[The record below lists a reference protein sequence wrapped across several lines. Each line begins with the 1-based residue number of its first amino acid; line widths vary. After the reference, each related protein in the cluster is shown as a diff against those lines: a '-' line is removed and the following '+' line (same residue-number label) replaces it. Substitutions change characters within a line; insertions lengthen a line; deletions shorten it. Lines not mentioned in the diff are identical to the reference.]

1 MWRKNKFKVVKYL
14 NMDQLEY
21 LNSRNTLL
29 FNCHFEGMVVPGV
42 QWLIFNIHWTYNNK
56 HSHDWIAKE
65 PRFLNT
71 LFFLVMNSESP
82 LSIVVN
88 RIKIN
93 AFPSALIRTLSN
105 LAILHQIHMKLTKDY
120 ETLSQSIMVIKCWN
134 QADLFPCYKLGSQT
148 TGI

>member
-1 MWRKNKFKVVKYL
+1 
-14 NMDQLEY
+14 
-21 LNSRNTLL
+21 
-29 FNCHFEGMVVPGV
+29 
-42 QWLIFNIHWTYNNK
+42 
-56 HSHDWIAKE
+56 
-65 PRFLNT
+65 
-71 LFFLVMNSESP
+71 MNSESP